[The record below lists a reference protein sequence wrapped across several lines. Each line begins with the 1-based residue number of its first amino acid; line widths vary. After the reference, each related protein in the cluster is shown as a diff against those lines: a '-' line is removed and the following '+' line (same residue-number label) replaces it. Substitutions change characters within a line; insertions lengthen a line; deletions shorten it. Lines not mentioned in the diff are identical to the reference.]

1 MEGNR
6 QYSKEA
12 IENMLCLWRSGLN
25 YPQIAAKTGKSKGAV
40 KSLVRRYMTDED
52 KIRAAD
58 LLSNPTRIS
67 ASRVDGVMKSW
78 REGWTYAEI
87 AKAHGFNMSQ
97 TKAIIS
103 KNRTEKERGTKRA
116 QIRYSIFH
124 QKSGAVKKCPTSL
137 DPLPTETAPRPSQ
150 SFVGI
155 HFRKCQWIAG
165 KPSADESCKCG
176 EKTGP
181 DRVYCPSHKEKAK
194 RVNYNDQ

>member
-1 MEGNR
+1 MGANR
-6 QYSKEA
+6 QYSEEA

-25 YPQIAAKTGKSKGAV
+25 YPQIAAKIGKSKGAV
-40 KSLVRRYMTDED
+40 KSAVRRYMTDED

-78 REGWTYAEI
+78 REGWKYVDI
-87 AKAHGFNMSQ
+87 GKAHGFNMNQ
-97 TKAIIS
+97 TKAIIG
-103 KNRTEKERGTKRA
+103 KNRTEKERASKRA
-116 QIRYSIFH
+116 QIRYSNFH

-137 DPLPTETAPRPSQ
+137 EPLPTETAPRPSQ

-176 EKTGP
+176 EKTGAG
-181 DRVYCPSHKEKAK
+181 RVYCRSHEIKAV
-194 RVNYNDQ
+194 RADYNEQ